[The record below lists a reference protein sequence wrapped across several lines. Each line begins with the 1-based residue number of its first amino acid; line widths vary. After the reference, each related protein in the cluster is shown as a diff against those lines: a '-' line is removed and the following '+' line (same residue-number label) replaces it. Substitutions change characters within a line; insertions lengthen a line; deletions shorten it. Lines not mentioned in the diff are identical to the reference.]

1 MKTFEAALSE
11 LKEIVRELESGNL
24 TLDESIELF
33 QKGVSE
39 INFCHKKLEEVRK
52 KVEILVE
59 NSKGALERMDYEPE
73 T

>member
-11 LKEIVRELESGNL
+11 LREIVRELESGSL
-24 TLDESIELF
+24 TLEESVKLF

-52 KVEILVE
+52 KIEILVE
-59 NSKGALERMDYEPE
+59 NSKGSFERRDYELE